1 MVLFTSVLK
10 GHVST
15 GWELERRPD
24 VTVRM
29 VKDIEN
35 KVLEWMWISSE
46 KTTPSSDAN
55 KLVLDVGVWLPCSAR
70 YTTRSSGSGVG
81 FRSPCAVCDA
91 LRGWRFVAG

>member
-1 MVLFTSVLK
+1 MPFMVLFTSVLK

-46 KTTPSSDAN
+46 KNNP
-55 KLVLDVGVWLPCSAR
+55 
-70 YTTRSSGSGVG
+70 
-81 FRSPCAVCDA
+81 FI
-91 LRGWRFVAG
+91 